1 MRHVL
6 TILVLSTLGVVT
18 LHAQQAHNAARNEK
32 ASNSYAVLRN
42 YEDSLS
48 LLYNKVYQQND
59 VSALSTDFVETV
71 LPYQSFRLFS
81 PLTFYGGIAKGI
93 FDLPSNAPD
102 NQLQTQGTNYLGPS
116 LQIRHFWVFISKDPN
131 WF

>member
-1 MRHVL
+1 MTNARLATKAVRNKQEQTNNNKKDVKQNAKRRKITTFAHKIVVMRHVL

-18 LHAQQAHNAARNEK
+18 LHAQQALNAARNEK

-59 VSALSTDFVETV
+59 VSALSTDFV
-71 LPYQSFRLFS
+71 
-81 PLTFYGGIAKGI
+81 
-93 FDLPSNAPD
+93 
-102 NQLQTQGTNYLGPS
+102 
-116 LQIRHFWVFISKDPN
+116 
-131 WF
+131 